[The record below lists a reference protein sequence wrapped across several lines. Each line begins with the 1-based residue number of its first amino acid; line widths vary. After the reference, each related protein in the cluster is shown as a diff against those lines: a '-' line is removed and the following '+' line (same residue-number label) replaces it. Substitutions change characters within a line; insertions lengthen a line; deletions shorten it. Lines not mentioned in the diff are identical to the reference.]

1 MQQNGFSWDV
11 RACVRACVCACVCA
25 RAQKEEEVPYAE
37 RNEFHV
43 FLNVKKC
50 KDGQETSQ

>member
-1 MQQNGFSWDV
+1 MRGMRQNGFSSESV
-11 RACVRACVCACVCA
+11 GNGGGL
-25 RAQKEEEVPYAE
+25 QKEEEVPYAE

-50 KDGQETSQ
+50 KYRQETSQ